1 MSPWVSGSSDMQ
13 ESLVEAYS
21 YLLGLAMHHPNS
33 RTEVVE
39 ALQLARYLATA
50 SWDDVTDEPIE
61 IPLLFVLE
69 DVQRD
74 EVTSKTL
81 IDLRIAIEIAK
92 MLDAERRCSGHLL
105 PLLRAILA
113 TLSKPSLIAAARES
127 EKVLRQSKMRMNE
140 ARPAPQSPAVRRQ
153 FRVVK

>member
-1 MSPWVSGSSDMQ
+1 M
-13 ESLVEAYS
+13 EENLVEAYS

-50 SWDDVTDEPIE
+50 SWDEATDEPID

-69 DVQRD
+69 DVERD
-74 EVTSKTL
+74 DVTAKTL
-81 IDLRIAIEIAK
+81 IDLRIAVEIAK
-92 MLDAERRCSGHLL
+92 MLDAERRCSRHLL
-105 PLLRAILA
+105 PLLRAVLA

-127 EKVLRQSKMRMNE
+127 MEVLRQSKIRMNE
-140 ARPAPQSPAVRRQ
+140 ARPALQAPPVRRQ
-153 FRVVK
+153 LRVVK

>member
-1 MSPWVSGSSDMQ
+1 MSPWVSGISDME

-33 RTEVVE
+33 RVEVVE
-39 ALQLARYLATA
+39 ALQLARYLATS
-50 SWDDVTDEPIE
+50 SWGGVTDEPID
-61 IPLLFVLE
+61 IPLFFVLE
-69 DVQRD
+69 DVERD

-92 MLDAERRCSGHLL
+92 MLDAERRCSRHLL
-105 PLLRAILA
+105 PLLRAVLS

-127 EKVLRQSKMRMNE
+127 MEVLRQSKMRMNDTM
-140 ARPAPQSPAVRRQ
+140 PALEEPPVRRQ
-153 FRVVK
+153 FRLVK